1 MSGLRINRQNYVEI
15 WHYIVEND
23 LRKINL
29 TSWNLARSHFGLRFE
44 YRKRVLGMIT
54 TYNDRLR
61 KKQSLKIPL
70 FYSRRSAKDLFQR
83 IPAAEDGDGGGDGS
97 NGGNSDVG
105 NKMSQINSRNYTE
118 IWQYIIAN
126 DVRQKDQSNW
136 ELIRSHFGLVS
147 QARQQVLDLIQTYN
161 DRKQSLDIPPLYGD
175 NGRGEARRIP
185 AAEDGGGSDSGNS
198 NAGDSNESL
207 N

>member
-1 MSGLRINRQNYVEI
+1 
-15 WHYIVEND
+15 
-23 LRKINL
+23 
-29 TSWNLARSHFGLRFE
+29 
-44 YRKRVLGMIT
+44 MIT

-61 KKQSLKIPL
+61 KKQSLKIPP
-70 FYSRRSAKDLFQR
+70 FYNRRTAKDLFQR
-83 IPAAEDGDGGGDGS
+83 ISAAEDG
-97 NGGNSDVG
+97 DVG